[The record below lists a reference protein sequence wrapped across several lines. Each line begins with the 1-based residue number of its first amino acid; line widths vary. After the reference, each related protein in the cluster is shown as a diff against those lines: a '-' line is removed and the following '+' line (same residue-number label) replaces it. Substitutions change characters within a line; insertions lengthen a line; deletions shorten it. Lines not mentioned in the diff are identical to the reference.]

1 MVFMCTK
8 YGSKLC
14 IMYHSR
20 GWNEKLSTVSVI
32 GIVKD
37 IEPALSRTHRVILA
51 VWRSALKVASS

>member
-1 MVFMCTK
+1 
-8 YGSKLC
+8 
-14 IMYHSR
+14 MYHSR